1 MDTNFYDVI
10 VCGGEAGGLWA
21 GALLARRG
29 FRVMVLG
36 HEPALAAFDAGGM
49 TLSATPVL
57 LPPLD
62 EAPMARVLKE
72 LDVTAAV
79 KRKAAGAEAGFRVAL
94 PGQKLDVRG
103 DRATQE
109 RELGRA
115 FGAAGGS
122 VGAVIDRLADAAR
135 LLDPIFASAI
145 TLPPNGF
152 WERREVGRLRSL
164 LPRAT
169 TDLFAPL
176 PSEHP
181 FRSMAALPAVH
192 GAALVAHEI
201 GPIAEARAFEIAR
214 RGHQILEGGLAAWQ
228 ALLLGR
234 LETFGA

>member
-1 MDTNFYDVI
+1 METNFYDVI

-49 TLSATPVL
+49 TLSAAPVAR
-57 LPPLD
+57 PPLD
-62 EAPMARVLKE
+62 EAPIARVLKE

-79 KRKAAGAEAGFRVAL
+79 KRKAAGAESGFRVAL
-94 PGQKLDVRG
+94 PGQRLDVRG

-122 VGAVIDRLADAAR
+122 VGAVIDRLGDAAR
-135 LLDPIFASAI
+135 LLDPIFASAV

-152 WERREVGRLRSL
+152 WERREIGRLRSL
-164 LPRAT
+164 LPKPT
-169 TDLFAPL
+169 TDLFAPQPL
-176 PSEHP
+176 EHP
-181 FRSMAALPAVH
+181 FPAMAAAPA
-192 GAALVAHEI
+192 
-201 GPIAEARAFEIAR
+201 
-214 RGHQILEGGLAAWQ
+214 RG
-228 ALLLGR
+228 
-234 LETFGA
+234 